1 LDSEQYTVKPPSTQ
15 CHKAPWTGQFAW
27 DIPGNRSTSRNTQMG
42 PIQTGNFPQWMKLL
56 IKTKRPPT
64 EWEKIF
70 ANDVFL
76 KFMLEYHWFGLFYS
90 SWGSH
95 SKYTGV
101 VCHSLL
107 WWITFCPNSS
117 ATAHLSWVA
126 LHVMAHSFT
135 ELCKPL
141 RHNKAMMHER
151 GQIISHASKVML
163 KILHARLQHYAN
175 QELPDV
181 HKKESESEVSQS
193 CPTLCDSMDCSL
205 SHSSIHGI
213 FQARVL
219 EWVSISFSRGSSWPR
234 DQTQISC
241 IVGRCFTVW
250 ATREVRFRKGRGTRG
265 QIVNIRWIIEKAR

>member
-1 LDSEQYTVKPPSTQ
+1 MPQGTLNRTGCMRHPREQKYKQKYTNGTYSNRKFSTVNETIDKNK
-15 CHKAPWTGQFAW
+15 KATYW
-27 DIPGNRSTSRNTQMG
+27 MG
-42 PIQTGNFPQWMKLL
+42 ENICKWH
-56 IKTKRPPT
+56 
-64 EWEKIF
+64 
-70 ANDVFL
+70 VFL
-76 KFMLEYHWFGLFYS
+76 NLYWSIIDLAFFYS

-95 SKYTGV
+95 SKHTGV

-107 WWITFCPNSS
+107 WWITFCQNSS

-126 LHVMAHSFT
+126 LHIMAHSFI

-151 GQIISHASKVML
+151 GWIISHASKVML

-193 CPTLCDSMDCSL
+193 YPTLCDSMDCSL

-265 QIVNIRWIIEKAR
+265 QIVNIRWLIEKAR